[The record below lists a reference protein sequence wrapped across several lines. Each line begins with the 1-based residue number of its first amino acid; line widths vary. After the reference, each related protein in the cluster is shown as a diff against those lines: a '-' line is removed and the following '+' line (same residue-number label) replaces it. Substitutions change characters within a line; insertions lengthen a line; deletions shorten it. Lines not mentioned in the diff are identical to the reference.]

1 MARGFVINVP
11 NVNEVLQFFD
21 QIAVFRSSDRIAAYT
36 EITTLPGYGGVSRI
50 ILLPNVTSYTFI
62 DPGGAPTDWY
72 RTAFIST
79 FTGIQG
85 ELTPPIQSQ
94 IIDPKTLQPRSRF
107 NTSDGATFA
116 DGYGFDGTFD
126 IPATG
131 GSRTNRNPDGYG
143 TKGYWDGVGGSPNSG
158 IELLCTRP
166 LTPRGECFKNKCV
179 AMTRVMLKD
188 IDSSCWAFQ
197 EDEIDMFLEASLA
210 DFNAEPTFTNF
221 NWHDLEDRW
230 LHVIAL
236 GAQVMA
242 LYAQGLIEVGREF
255 VITDNGISFQPP
267 AISNYMQSTAS
278 QLLGHYDQLKQRIKS
293 NMKPR
298 PQGIGLFQPLAIHP
312 AFLRLRHLRERRL
325 F

>member
-1 MARGFVINVP
+1 MARGLLITVP
-11 NVNEVLQFFD
+11 NVNEVLNFYD
-21 QIAVFRSSDRIAAYT
+21 QVAVFKAENRMDPYV
-36 EITTLPGYGGVSRI
+36 EITSIPGYGDIDRI
-50 ILLPNVTSYTFI
+50 ILLENQEEYVFT
-62 DPGGAPTDWY
+62 DPDGARTDWY

-85 ELTPPIQSQ
+85 ELTPPTQG
-94 IIDPKTLQPRSRF
+94 IDLDD
-107 NTSDGATFA
+107 NTGLPLNSFYNFDGATFA
-116 DGYGFDGTFD
+116 DGYGFDGQFD

-143 TKGYWDGVGGSPNSG
+143 TKGYWDGVGGQPNSG

-166 LTPRGECFKNKCV
+166 LTPRGECYKNKAV

-188 IDSSCWAFQ
+188 IDPNCWAFQ

-230 LHVIAL
+230 LHIIAL
-236 GAQVMA
+236 GAAVMG
-242 LYAQGLIEVGREF
+242 LYAQGLVEVGREF

-267 AISNYMQSTAS
+267 AISGYIQSTAS
-278 QLLGHYDQLKQRIKS
+278 QLLAHYDQLKQRIKG

-298 PQGIGLFQPLAIHP
+298 PQGVGMFIPLAIHP
-312 AFLRLRHLRERRL
+312 AFIRLRHLRERRL